1 MLSRQAQECIDAMR
15 AANMVEGFRNPQLFA
30 QIIDGSRIAQQSD
43 KKTLEIPVSVL
54 RDARIEISQITDTA
68 ELVTLLPKEAD
79 DSRGV
84 SNVHVIYIHGGGYV
98 FPAVPPHYFLSA
110 RLVRE
115 LRCGVSLPMYP
126 LLPSTSIKEIL
137 SSCLEA
143 YETIRNRYPDK
154 RIALMGDSAGGALAI
169 AISQICAERDFAQPD
184 LLIPYSPFVDLMGVV
199 ADREGYKV
207 DDPLLDWYG
216 SREIARLLVEG
227 TENAPDAFPP
237 DPFYGPKKGLAPM
250 LVLCGTLEEL
260 YPGIREF
267 VRAISCSGGDV
278 EFIVGEGLHHAYL
291 LNQGEGIPEV
301 EDGMQRVIERLR
313 ELGLQ

>member
-1 MLSRQAQECIDAMR
+1 
-15 AANMVEGFRNPQLFA
+15 
-30 QIIDGSRIAQQSD
+30 
-43 KKTLEIPVSVL
+43 
-54 RDARIEISQITDTA
+54 
-68 ELVTLLPKEAD
+68 
-79 DSRGV
+79 
-84 SNVHVIYIHGGGYV
+84 
-98 FPAVPPHYFLSA
+98 
-110 RLVRE
+110 
-115 LRCGVSLPMYP
+115 
-126 LLPSTSIKEIL
+126 
-137 SSCLEA
+137 
-143 YETIRNRYPDK
+143 
-154 RIALMGDSAGGALAI
+154 MGDSAGGALAI
-169 AISQICAERDFAQPD
+169 AISQICAEKDLAQPD

-237 DPFYGPKKGLAPM
+237 DPFYGPKEGLAPM

-267 VRAISCSGGDV
+267 VKAVSCSGGDI

-301 EDGMQRVIERLR
+301 EDGMRHVIERLR